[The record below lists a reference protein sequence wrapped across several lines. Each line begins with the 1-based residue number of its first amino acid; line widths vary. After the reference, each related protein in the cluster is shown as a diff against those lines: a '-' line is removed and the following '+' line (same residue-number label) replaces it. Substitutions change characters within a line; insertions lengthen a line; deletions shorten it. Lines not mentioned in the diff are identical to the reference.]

1 MDISKYYEEAQKL
14 AIEAKKLDV
23 AGKLE
28 DAYDKYERAAT
39 MIITTAKSDSRK
51 EIRETYLQHAAMYI
65 DRIEVIKDSIKNNS
79 SPVAGPGGAVAT
91 RRGAGAGGG
100 SDAKDDESAKRKA
113 ELKNSIVGEKP
124 NVRWTDIAGLES
136 AKEALREATT
146 MPKMFPQMFVGNR
159 KPWKGILLY
168 GPPGTGKSFLAKAVA
183 TEDDSTFF
191 SISASDL
198 VSKWQGEGEKN
209 VRNMFEM
216 ARENKPS
223 IIFID
228 EVDSLCRERGGGSEN
243 ESSRRMLTEFLVQ
256 MQGVGKSMD
265 GVLVLAATNTP
276 WEIDA
281 AIRRR
286 FEKRIY
292 IPLPEAPARA
302 KMFQLNLE
310 KTPNNLREEDF
321 KMLGESTDGLS
332 GSDIANAVHEA
343 IMEPVRKCRTAR
355 YFKKAP
361 DGKLTPEERD
371 PPCTQCIPDLASK
384 PAPINVIC
392 KGCGCVRLDMFNIED
407 KTKLVVPEV
416 CFADFE
422 KLLKTSMKSSVAKRE
437 LERYVKWTE
446 EFGVDGS

>member
-1 MDISKYYEEAQKL
+1 L
-14 AIEAKKLDV
+14 
-23 AGKLE
+23 
-28 DAYDKYERAAT
+28 
-39 MIITTAKSDSRK
+39 
-51 EIRETYLQHAAMYI
+51 
-65 DRIEVIKDSIKNNS
+65 
-79 SPVAGPGGAVAT
+79 
-91 RRGAGAGGG
+91 
-100 SDAKDDESAKRKA
+100 
-113 ELKNSIVGEKP
+113 
-124 NVRWTDIAGLES
+124 
-136 AKEALREATT
+136 
-146 MPKMFPQMFVGNR
+146 FPQMFVGNR

-168 GPPGTGKSFLAKAVA
+168 GPPGTGKSYLAKAVA

-243 ESSRRMLTEFLVQ
+243 ESSRRMLTEILVQ

-355 YFKKAP
+355 YFRKDP
-361 DGKLTPEERD
+361 DGKLSPEERD

-384 PAPINVIC
+384 PAPKNTQC
-392 KGCGCVRLDMFNIED
+392 KGCGCVRLDMFEIID

-437 LERYVKWTE
+437 LERYVNWTT

>member
-1 MDISKYYEEAQKL
+1 M
-14 AIEAKKLDV
+14 
-23 AGKLE
+23 
-28 DAYDKYERAAT
+28 
-39 MIITTAKSDSRK
+39 
-51 EIRETYLQHAAMYI
+51 
-65 DRIEVIKDSIKNNS
+65 
-79 SPVAGPGGAVAT
+79 PVAP
-91 RRGAGAGGG
+91 
-100 SDAKDDESAKRKA
+100 
-113 ELKNSIVGEKP
+113 
-124 NVRWTDIAGLES
+124 
-136 AKEALREATT
+136 
-146 MPKMFPQMFVGNR
+146 
-159 KPWKGILLY
+159 
-168 GPPGTGKSFLAKAVA
+168 
-183 TEDDSTFF
+183 
-191 SISASDL
+191 AS
-198 VSKWQGEGEKN
+198 
-209 VRNMFEM
+209 
-216 ARENKPS
+216 
-223 IIFID
+223 
-228 EVDSLCRERGGGSEN
+228 
-243 ESSRRMLTEFLVQ
+243 
-256 MQGVGKSMD
+256 
-265 GVLVLAATNTP
+265 
-276 WEIDA
+276 
-281 AIRRR
+281 
-286 FEKRIY
+286 
-292 IPLPEAPARA
+292 A

-384 PAPINVIC
+384 PAPINVMC